1 MIVLV
6 SQNEVI
12 AGLQALLN
20 QVSGKKE
27 RYVRHAGQTTV
38 AERLSKTNS
47 EMRKEAQLTQA
58 LQSPAGLTK
67 IAANMANPVRFR
79 LDYKG
84 IFRKFAIV
92 EQMPDGVPLIYDKDQ
107 PLAPAVK
114 VGKYGAPGLIEMI
127 GKRVELE
134 PFEIASRVKIP
145 YAELYNRRYR
155 ALDRAK
161 DRLIEG
167 MELREDLIG
176 FGLIEAASALSNVP
190 VVNVG
195 SGFDR
200 DLMARGFAQVEK
212 NRLPVGAVLM
222 SPFAT
227 MGIRR
232 LTYQTLDQ
240 VGMQEVRE
248 TGYLGSYWGADFY
261 VTDQIPQGTAYALTS
276 PKYLAWMPIR
286 KDVDVIPA
294 DDPDNLRLGFVGYEL
309 LGMSIFNSL
318 GVEKMMFDPTV

>member
-1 MIVLV
+1 MTVAQQDI
-6 SQNEVI
+6 I
-12 AGLQALLN
+12 AGLRALLDTA
-20 QVSGKKE
+20 SGSKKG
-27 RYVRHAGQTTV
+27 RYVHHEGQTTQK
-38 AERLSKTNS
+38 ERGLQLKANLV
-47 EMRKEAQLTQA
+47 REAQLTQA
-58 LQSPAGLTK
+58 LQTPAGLNK

-114 VGKYGAPGLIEMI
+114 VGQFGSPRQIEMV
-127 GKRVELE
+127 GKRVELQ
-134 PFEIASRVKIP
+134 PFEIASRVKVP
-145 YAELYNRRYR
+145 YSELYNRRYR
-155 ALDRAK
+155 ALDRSK

-176 FGLIEAASALSNVP
+176 FGLLETASGLANTP
-190 VVNVG
+190 VVTTG
-195 SGFDR
+195 LFDR
-200 DLMARGFAQVEK
+200 DTMAKGFAQIEK
-212 NRLPVGAVLM
+212 NRLPVGALLM

-232 LTYQTLDQ
+232 LQYQNLDQ
-240 VGMQEVRE
+240 TGMQEVRE

-261 VTDQIPQGTAYALTS
+261 VTDQIPQGTVYALTA
-276 PKYLAWMPIR
+276 PKYLAWMPIK

-309 LGMSIFNSL
+309 LGMTVFNAL
-318 GVEKMMFDPTV
+318 GVEKISFDPTQ